1 MDGARQR
8 KRAGEEETF
17 HTRDR
22 AVNWCLWRGS
32 VVVEVT
38 TKSTQKRIME
48 EPTGDQVTPQGLM
61 DRLNRLFDTVH
72 PPDRGP
78 FSNAEVAELME
89 KRGLGKLSAQYLWLL
104 RTGQRDNPTKRH
116 LEALAGFFGVDPAYW
131 FDDAVAEKTVQE
143 LELLALL
150 RDAKIKNVL
159 LRLSDV
165 SADGKDAVLGIVE
178 SVRKSEGLPPS
189 TGA

>member
-1 MDGARQR
+1 M
-8 KRAGEEETF
+8 
-17 HTRDR
+17 
-22 AVNWCLWRGS
+22 
-32 VVVEVT
+32 T

-48 EPTGDQVTPQGLM
+48 ESTEGQVTPQGLM
-61 DRLNRLFDTVH
+61 GRLNRLFDTVH

>member
-1 MDGARQR
+1 MKLNPAR
-8 KRAGEEETF
+8 
-17 HTRDR
+17 
-22 AVNWCLWRGS
+22 
-32 VVVEVT
+32 
-38 TKSTQKRIME
+38 KRIME
-48 EPTGDQVTPQGLM
+48 EPNEGQMDSKGFM

-72 PPDRGP
+72 PPNRGP
-78 FSNAEVAELME
+78 FSNAEVADLME
-89 KRGLGKLSAQYLWLL
+89 ERGLGKLSAQYLWLL

-131 FDDAVAEKTVQE
+131 FDDAVAEKTLQE

-165 SADGKDAVLGIVE
+165 SADGKEAILGIVE

>member
-1 MDGARQR
+1 M
-8 KRAGEEETF
+8 
-17 HTRDR
+17 
-22 AVNWCLWRGS
+22 
-32 VVVEVT
+32 T
-38 TKSTQKRIME
+38 TKPARERIME
-48 EPTGDQVTPQGLM
+48 EPTEGQVNPKGLM

-72 PPDRGP
+72 PLDRGP

-116 LEALAGFFGVDPAYW
+116 LEALAGFFGVDPGYW

-189 TGA
+189 TGV

>member
-1 MDGARQR
+1 MA
-8 KRAGEEETF
+8 
-17 HTRDR
+17 
-22 AVNWCLWRGS
+22 
-32 VVVEVT
+32 
-38 TKSTQKRIME
+38 TKSTWERIMKE
-48 EPTGDQVTPQGLM
+48 STEDHGAPKGLM

-72 PPDRGP
+72 PPNRGP
-78 FSNAEVAELME
+78 YSNAEVVELMQE
-89 KRGLGKLSAQYLWLL
+89 RGLDKLSAQYLWLM

-116 LEALAGFFGVDPAYW
+116 LEALATFFGVDPAYW

>member
-1 MDGARQR
+1 
-8 KRAGEEETF
+8 
-17 HTRDR
+17 
-22 AVNWCLWRGS
+22 
-32 VVVEVT
+32 
-38 TKSTQKRIME
+38 ME
-48 EPTGDQVTPQGLM
+48 Q
-61 DRLNRLFDTVH
+61 
-72 PPDRGP
+72 
-78 FSNAEVAELME
+78 
-89 KRGLGKLSAQYLWLL
+89 RGLGKLSAQYLWLL

-116 LEALAGFFGVDPAYW
+116 LEALAGFFGVDPSYW

-165 SADGKDAVLGIVE
+165 SADGRDAVLGIVE

-189 TGA
+189 TDA